1 MKILPSISIMLLS
14 ALTLNAACKEN
25 RQQNISNTPTEMT
38 DNQTTAVTAEE
49 NEVTVTCI
57 RDNKKERIMPLS
69 LFGNIPQ
76 SLIDSLGISNGICKC
91 HTGKD
96 RRQDNSLRHRFWKP

>member
-49 NEVTVTCI
+49 T
-57 RDNKKERIMPLS
+57 K
-69 LFGNIPQ
+69 
-76 SLIDSLGISNGICKC
+76 
-91 HTGKD
+91 
-96 RRQDNSLRHRFWKP
+96 LRLHA